1 MRKSAP
7 RSRKEPT
14 IALINIVFLMLV
26 FFMVTGTLS
35 PSLDRDITLVETAEL
50 EGREPPDALVIDKT
64 GQLRHRG
71 VVLTSVAAFF
81 DRPDSRARDVV
92 RLLPDRDLLAVD
104 LLRVSAQLRAQGVG
118 RIMISTERALR

>member
-35 PSLDRDITLVETAEL
+35 PSLDRDITLVETAEM
-50 EGREPPDALVIDKT
+50 EGREPPDALVIDNT

-92 RLLPDRDLLAVD
+92 RLLPDRDLPAVD
-104 LLRVSAQLRAQGVG
+104 LLRVSAQLRAQGVE
-118 RIMISTERALR
+118 RIMISTQRALR

>member
-92 RLLPDRDLLAVD
+92 RLLPDRDLPAVD
-104 LLRVSAQLRAQGVG
+104 LLRVSAQLRAQGVE
-118 RIMISTERALR
+118 RIMISTQRALR